1 MPAPT
6 NASTNASTIAASR
19 PAPVVTPQAPHGSV
33 RAISLGV
40 NASNVLYSPTPVY
53 PRAASDAHVQG
64 DVKVETNVDRNGN
77 VASVRVVSGPPLL
90 RDAALDAAQRWRYRP
105 HFTGSEQAA
114 MSAIT
119 VFEFQLP

>member
-1 MPAPT
+1 
-6 NASTNASTIAASR
+6 
-19 PAPVVTPQAPHGSV
+19 
-33 RAISLGV
+33 V
-40 NASNVLYSPTPVY
+40 NASNVLYGPTPAY
-53 PRAASDAHVQG
+53 PQAASDAHVQG

-90 RDAALDAAQRWRYRP
+90 REAALDAAQRWRYRP
-105 HFTGSEQAA
+105 HFVGGEQAS